1 MNIESRKHS
10 VYLAIGLGMLLLSS
24 CGSNKNNYDATG
36 TFEATE
42 VTVSAEASGK
52 ILRFDVEEGSVLR
65 AGAQVGIIDTVQL
78 SLMKRQQEA
87 NMKSVKSQVPDFDKQ
102 VAAIKQ
108 QIATAEREKRRIEN
122 LLKAGAANEKQLDDI
137 NAEIAL
143 YNRQLTAQMSSLNI
157 STRSLTEQSSAL
169 DIQVAQLLDQLMKC
183 NITAP
188 ISGTVLAKYM
198 EAGELASTGKP
209 LFKIADTENLFL
221 RAYITSEQLSQVKT
235 GDKVTVIAD
244 YGADKRTEYPGVIT
258 WISDRS
264 EFTPKTILTKDERAN
279 LVYAMKIAVK
289 NDGYLK
295 IGMYGGIKLAQ

>member
-1 MNIESRKHS
+1 MKIKLLS
-10 VYLAIGLGMLLLSS
+10 LGVLLLSA
-24 CGSNKNNYDATG
+24 CGASHNNYDATG

-42 VTVSAEASGK
+42 VTVSAEAAGK
-52 ILRFDVEEGSVLR
+52 ILRFDVEEGSTLR

-78 SLMKRQQEA
+78 SLMKRQQEV
-87 NMKSVKSQVPDFDKQ
+87 NMQSVKSQVPEFDKQ

-143 YNRQLTAQMSSLNI
+143 YNKQLAAQISSLNI

-169 DIQVAQLLDQLMKC
+169 DIHVAQLLDQLMKC
-183 NITAP
+183 YITAP

-198 EAGELASTGKP
+198 EAGELAIVGKP

-221 RAYITSEQLSQVKT
+221 RAYVTSEQLSQVKV

-244 YGADKRTEYPGVIT
+244 YGVDKRTEYPGVIT

-279 LVYAMKIAVK
+279 LVYAIKIAVK

-295 IGMYGGIKLAQ
+295 IGMYGGVKLAQ

>member
-1 MNIESRKHS
+1 MNKTKN
-10 VYLAIGLGMLLLSS
+10 VYAATALCVLLLSA
-24 CGSNKNNYDATG
+24 CGSNNDRYDATG

-52 ILRFDVEEGSVLR
+52 LLRFDVEEGNVLR
-65 AGAQVGIIDTVQL
+65 AGTQVGIIDTVQL

-87 NMKSVKSQVPDFDKQ
+87 NMKSVKSQVPEFDKQ
-102 VAAIKQ
+102 IAILKQ

-122 LLKAGAANEKQLDDI
+122 LLEAGAANQKQLDDI
-137 NAEIAL
+137 DAEIAL
-143 YNRQLTAQMSSLNI
+143 YNKQLNAQISSLNI
-157 STRSLTEQSSAL
+157 TARSLTEQSSAL
-169 DIQVAQLLDQLMKC
+169 DIQVAQLLDRLMKC
-183 NITAP
+183 YITAP

-198 EAGELASTGKP
+198 EAGELASAGKP

-221 RAYITSEQLSQVKT
+221 RAYITSGQLSGVKA

-244 YGADKRTEYPGVIT
+244 YGTDKRTEYPGVIT

-264 EFTPKTILTKDERAN
+264 EFTPKTILTGDERAN

-295 IGMYGGIKLAQ
+295 IGMYGGVKLAQ

>member
-1 MNIESRKHS
+1 MKR
-10 VYLAIGLGMLLLSS
+10 VYLIIGLTIVLLSA
-24 CGSNKNNYDATG
+24 CRSNQHSYDATG

-52 ILRFDVEEGSVLR
+52 LLRFDVEEGSILR

-102 VAAIKQ
+102 IAAIKQ

-122 LLKAGAANEKQLDDI
+122 LLKAGAANAKQLDDI

-143 YNRQLTAQMSSLNI
+143 YNRQLTAQMSSLNT

-169 DIQVAQLLDQLMKC
+169 DIRVAQLLDQLMKC
-183 NITAP
+183 YITAP

-198 EAGELASTGKP
+198 EAGELAGVGKP
-209 LFKIADTENLFL
+209 LFKMADTENLFL
-221 RAYITSEQLSQVKT
+221 RAYITSEQLSAVKV

-244 YGADKRTEYPGVIT
+244 YGANQQTEYPGIIT
-258 WISDRS
+258 WISEQS

-279 LVYAMKIAVK
+279 LVYAMKISVK

-295 IGMYGGIKLAQ
+295 IGMYGGVRLAQ

>member
-1 MNIESRKHS
+1 
-10 VYLAIGLGMLLLSS
+10 MLLLSA
-24 CGSNKNNYDATG
+24 CGSNNNGYDATG

-52 ILRFDVEEGSVLR
+52 LLRFDVEEGGVLQ
-65 AGAQVGIIDTVQL
+65 AGTQVGVIDTVQL

-87 NMKSVKSQVPDFDKQ
+87 SMRSVKSQLPESDKQ

-108 QIATAEREKRRIEN
+108 QIATAEREKHRIEN
-122 LLKAGAANEKQLDDI
+122 LLKAGAANEKQRDDI
-137 NAEIAL
+137 DAQIAL
-143 YNRQLTAQMSSLNI
+143 YNKQLNAQLSSLGI

-169 DIQVAQLLDQLMKC
+169 DIQVSRLLDLLMKC
-183 NITAP
+183 YITAP
-188 ISGTVLAKYM
+188 ITGTVLAKYM
-198 EAGELASTGKP
+198 EAGELASAGKP
-209 LFKIADTENLFL
+209 LFKMADTENLFL
-221 RAYITSEQLSQVKT
+221 RAYITSGQLSGVKV
-235 GDKVTVIAD
+235 GDRVTVIAD

-295 IGMYGGIKLAQ
+295 TGMYGGVKLHR

>member
-1 MNIESRKHS
+1 
-10 VYLAIGLGMLLLSS
+10 MLLLSA
-24 CGSNKNNYDATG
+24 CGSNNNGYDATG

-52 ILRFDVEEGSVLR
+52 LLRFDVEEGGVLQ
-65 AGAQVGIIDTVQL
+65 AGTQVGVIDTVQL

-87 NMKSVKSQVPDFDKQ
+87 SMRSVKSQLPESDKQ

-108 QIATAEREKRRIEN
+108 QIATAEREKHRIEN
-122 LLKAGAANEKQLDDI
+122 LLKAGAANEKQRDDI
-137 NAEIAL
+137 DAQIAL
-143 YNRQLTAQMSSLNI
+143 YNKQLNAQLSSLGI
-157 STRSLTEQSSAL
+157 SARSLTEQSSAL
-169 DIQVAQLLDQLMKC
+169 DIQVARLLDLLMKC
-183 NITAP
+183 YITAP
-188 ISGTVLAKYM
+188 ITGTVLAKYM
-198 EAGELASTGKP
+198 EAGELASAGKP
-209 LFKIADTENLFL
+209 LFKMADTENLFL
-221 RAYITSEQLSQVKT
+221 RAYITSGQLSGVKV
-235 GDKVTVIAD
+235 GDRVTVIAD

-295 IGMYGGIKLAQ
+295 TGMYGGVKLHR